1 MAAQITVD
9 QPGARGNAPAEPR
22 RTVDLHCVR
31 DRVEVRPSPRTADV
45 GLRFG
50 VSQTDTSRTIVESA
64 RIALGPGRI
73 VLLRGPSGSGKSS
86 ALSVIES
93 QFATACTVQR
103 VDFPTDEAV
112 IDRIAS
118 EKPLSEAIA
127 LLTAC
132 GLGEAG
138 LWLRPFGALS
148 DGEKFRAR
156 LARAIA
162 LHSRTAAA
170 APLLCDE
177 FCSGLHLRVARAIAY
192 NLHKLVVR
200 RGLCVVVA
208 CANDDIAADLN
219 PHTIVHLAGGG
230 RCRIEERRVVEKRSL
245 SFFRRLRIEP
255 GSKHDYDAFAA
266 MHYRATDELGF
277 VDKVF
282 VLREGLGGDPLGI
295 VVYAHGPLELALRN
309 EATNG
314 WFSRNPSRVNKHLR
328 ILRRLVIHP
337 DVRGCGLGHHLVRN
351 TMPLLGTRYVECLA
365 AMGEFNP
372 VFEKAG
378 MRRVGQYGVDR
389 RRREALDALRAMDV
403 DPHGPDFAAQ
413 VARRRRVRVVVAR
426 VIHDWYAATTA
437 GGNRRVARQS
447 PEFLAHTFRGLVG
460 LRPVY
465 YLWRREVPHR
475 DTFNPGGERGDV
487 RFPTADGDGKLSQRV
502 EARAWKSYP
511 FERVNG
517 THEGDVEK
525 NLPASFLRNPSGA
538 RRAARPRR
546 GHAAGGKAAEM
557 KNGKS
562 RNQSRERKRP
572 VHPNPERERRADL
585 PPCQRGDSEGCPS
598 EPRP

>member
-1 MAAQITVD
+1 
-9 QPGARGNAPAEPR
+9 
-22 RTVDLHCVR
+22 
-31 DRVEVRPSPRTADV
+31 
-45 GLRFG
+45 
-50 VSQTDTSRTIVESA
+50 VSQTGTSQTIVESA
-64 RIALGPGRI
+64 RIAVGPGCI

-86 ALSVIES
+86 ALSAIES
-93 QFATACTVQR
+93 QFATACRVQR
-103 VDFPTDEAV
+103 VAFPPDEAV
-112 IDRIAS
+112 IDRVAPDR
-118 EKPLSEAIA
+118 PLPEAIA

-138 LWLRPFGALS
+138 LWLRPFGTLS

-162 LHSRTAAA
+162 LHARTAAA

-177 FCSGLHLRVARAIAY
+177 FCSGLHPRVARAIAF

-200 RGLCVVVA
+200 RGLCVIVA

-230 RCRIEERRVVEKRSL
+230 RCRIEERRVVEKRAI

-255 GSKHDYDAFAA
+255 ASKRDYDAFAA
-266 MHYRATDELGF
+266 MHYRAADELGF

-282 VLREGLGGDPLGI
+282 VLREGPGGDPLGI
-295 VVYAHGPLELALRN
+295 VVYSHGPLELALRN
-309 EATNG
+309 EATND

-378 MRRVGQYGVDR
+378 MRRVGQYGVER
-389 RRREALDALRAMDV
+389 RRLDALDALRAMDV
-403 DPHGPDFAAQ
+403 DPNGPDFAAL
-413 VARRRRVRVVVAR
+413 VARRRRVRAVVAK
-426 VIHDWYAATTA
+426 VVYDWYAATTA
-437 GGNRRVARQS
+437 DGDRRVAKQS
-447 PEFLAHTFRGLVG
+447 PEFLAQTFRGLVG

-465 YLWRREVPHR
+465 YLWRREVPQH
-475 DTFNPGGERGDV
+475 DTCYPGGERGDS
-487 RFPTADGDGKLSQRV
+487 RFPIADCDGKRSQRV
-502 EARAWKSYP
+502 EARAWKANP
-511 FERVNG
+511 FERVHG
-517 THEGDVEK
+517 THGGDMET
-525 NLPASFLRNPSGA
+525 NLPASLLRNPSGA
-538 RRAARPRR
+538 RRAARSRR
-546 GHAAGGKAAEM
+546 GHAARGKAAEM
-557 KNGKS
+557 KNGEFRRSKS
-562 RNQSRERKRP
+562 KNRVTQKQS
-572 VHPNPERERRADL
+572 NPKT
-585 PPCQRGDSEGCPS
+585 